1 MNSAPRFDPFPPSSQ
16 PDLLYQAA
24 RSALRRAARD
34 EEAGTTPISAS
45 IEILRDAGLMLED
58 GTASPL
64 RTAHALM
71 QIGAANL
78 SVGRLW
84 EGHVNALRLIR
95 LYGSPAQAEHAKQ
108 VIKDGGLLGVWG
120 ADGGTPATVEED
132 GVLQGEKI
140 FASGLGTVTHA
151 LISLNSG
158 PEVQLALIDVTDPNR
173 GDAAQWD
180 MLGMRATA
188 SGKYDFSGLPFAED
202 ARIGAPGDYL
212 KEPHFIGGVWR
223 IAALQTGAAAGLIDA
238 AASALRDMDR
248 LEAEAQLARL
258 MQVLMRVWAGMALVE
273 RAGQASVGDHEEET
287 IVSTSIAARLYTE
300 EVALDTIKA
309 VEQSLGLRHFTA
321 SSETGRM
328 ARDLSVYLRQAAR
341 DAFLQRAAGHALSS
355 EKATWGVFG

>member
-16 PDLLYQAA
+16 PDVLSQAA
-24 RSALRRAARD
+24 RSALRKAAPD
-34 EEAGTTPISAS
+34 EEAGTAPISAS

-58 GTASPL
+58 GAASPL

-120 ADGGTPATVEED
+120 ADGGTPAKAE
-132 GVLQGEKI
+132 GSVLQGEKI

-158 PEVQLALIDVTDPNR
+158 PEVQLALIDVTDPRR
-173 GDAAQWD
+173 GDATQWD
-180 MLGMRATA
+180 MLGMQATA
-188 SGKYDFSGLPFAED
+188 SGTYNFSGLPLGEE

-223 IAALQTGAAAGLIDA
+223 IAALQAGAAAGLIDA